1 MGAQRVLVVDDDPDY
16 RLLVRLALAPG
27 SGFEVVAEAGDGA
40 TAVTEA
46 EREQPDLVLLDCTL
60 PGADAFDTLPALRA
74 AAPNARIVLVSG
86 HDPADLR
93 SASRSAGAVGYL
105 TKETPARRLAA
116 ELEALV
122 GLVGAV
128 EQLLSEASQRF
139 EQDAQSARAARR
151 FVSQVLTG
159 WDDDEGDLTDTV
171 TLLVSELVTNAVLH
185 AGSDVEVS
193 VRLTPTAARIEVTD
207 ASGESVAPRDATSEE
222 DSGRGLALVGNL
234 AARWGVRPA
243 PGGGKTVWFEVER
256 PGGPRPPEETADSD
270 LRSRRLEIT
279 RRAIEQL
286 QAERDRLEAPPPPAA
301 GRSWPTST
309 RSSSA
314 SAWWTPPGS

>member
-1 MGAQRVLVVDDDPDY
+1 MGVQRVLVVDDDPDY

-27 SGFEVVAEAGDGA
+27 SGFEVVAEAGDGHA
-40 TAVTEA
+40 AVAEA
-46 EREQPDLVLLDCTL
+46 EREQPDLVLLDCTM
-60 PGADAFDTLPALRA
+60 PGADAFDTLPGLRK
-74 AAPNARIVLVSG
+74 AAPEARIVLVSG

-93 SASRSAGAVGYL
+93 SASRSAGTVGYL

-116 ELEALV
+116 ELDALV

-139 EQDAQSARAARR
+139 QQDAQSARAARR

-207 ASGESVAPRDATSEE
+207 ASAEAITPRDAADDE
-222 DSGRGLALVGNL
+222 DSGRGLALVGSL
-234 AARWGVRPA
+234 ARRWGVRPV
-243 PGGGKTVWFEVER
+243 PGGGKTVWFEVNR
-256 PGGPRPPEETADSD
+256 P
-270 LRSRRLEIT
+270 
-279 RRAIEQL
+279 
-286 QAERDRLEAPPPPAA
+286 
-301 GRSWPTST
+301 
-309 RSSSA
+309 
-314 SAWWTPPGS
+314 